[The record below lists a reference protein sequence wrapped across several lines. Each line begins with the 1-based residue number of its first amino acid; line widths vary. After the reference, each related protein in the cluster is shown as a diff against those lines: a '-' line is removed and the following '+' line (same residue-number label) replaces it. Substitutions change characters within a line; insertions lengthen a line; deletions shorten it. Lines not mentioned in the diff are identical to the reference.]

1 MPLPRLLT
9 AESSAKNNL
18 SNLNQSSS
26 SIPLSAGASTSVAK
40 DLADIDKLRAT
51 GTTPA
56 DAVKGIMT
64 CIVSG
69 GQNNVAVPGGQ
80 NNVAVP
86 GKHNNVVLPG
96 MQNNIVLPG
105 VQNKRVVQGVQNN
118 RFVPGMQNKVVVLG
132 VQNQVVVPG
141 GQNSPRVSV
150 KVQGFQNNLGALSSG
165 SAILISSDR

>member
-56 DAVKGIMT
+56 DAVRGIMT

-69 GQNNVAVPGGQ
+69 GQNNVAVPG
-80 NNVAVP
+80 
-86 GKHNNVVLPG
+86 KHNNLVLPG
-96 MQNNIVLPG
+96 VQNNIVLPG
-105 VQNKRVVQGVQNN
+105 VQNKRVVKGVQNN
-118 RFVPGMQNKVVVLG
+118 RVVPGMQNKVVVLG